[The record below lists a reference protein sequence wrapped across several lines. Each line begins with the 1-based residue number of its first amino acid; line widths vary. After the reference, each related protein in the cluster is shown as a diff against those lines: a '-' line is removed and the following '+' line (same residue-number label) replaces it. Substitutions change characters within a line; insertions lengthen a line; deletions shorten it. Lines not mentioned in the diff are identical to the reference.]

1 MKRITTFIAL
11 LCVVFSLYAEGGDPH
26 SLRLM
31 GIALEGPVDSVRQQ
45 LVAADFTEW
54 GQSDD
59 GEDLYFRGKFYG
71 IRAKLILSKSAE
83 TDLVTSAYVSVGPY
97 STKSMLNQNQRYFLY
112 KLQKEHGE
120 FTQRDDSYFFLDD
133 FGSVKLSIS
142 DNGNGSHDIRV
153 FYFPSSSFY
162 KDAVSTGFHGHVQE
176 VVTENAVAEEQFM
189 RFNQNGQLE
198 NPDLTHRQYDRYG
211 YLTSAQ
217 MTEQTGHSTVAYEYD
232 NLFRLKRR
240 TLTNAEASITYINE
254 YNYNERGE
262 IATQY
267 QKVYDK
273 NNECVMTITMRN
285 NYLTRDDEGNWTSN
299 SLSLS
304 YWEKGQQSQQTTVLQ
319 KRTLTY
325 WD

>member
-1 MKRITTFIAL
+1 MRMFLTYL
-11 LCVVFSLYAEGGDPH
+11 MLCVATLLYAEGDPH
-26 SLRLM
+26 SLRMM
-31 GIALEGPVDSVRQQ
+31 GIPLEGHADSVRQQ
-45 LVAADFTEW
+45 LVKGGFAEW

-59 GEDLYFRGKFYG
+59 GEDLYFRGNFYG
-71 IRAKLILSKSAE
+71 IRAKLILTKSTE
-83 TDLVTSAYVSVGPY
+83 THLVTSAYVTIGPY
-97 STKSMLNQNQRYFLY
+97 STEAMLTRNMQYFLY

-120 FTQRDDSYFFLDD
+120 YAQRDDSYFFLDD
-133 FGSVKLSIS
+133 FGSVKLSLA
-142 DNGNGSHDIRV
+142 DNGNGSRDIRIL
-153 FYFPSSSFY
+153 YFPNSAFY
-162 KDAVSTGFHGHVQE
+162 KDAVSMGYHGHVQE

-189 RFNQNGQLE
+189 RFGQDGKLE

-217 MTEQTGHSTVAYEYD
+217 MTEQTGHSNVQYEYD
-232 NLFRLKRR
+232 DHYRLKRR
-240 TLTNAEASITYINE
+240 ILANHEAGITYIND

-262 IATQY
+262 LATQY
-267 QKVYDK
+267 QNVYDK
-273 NNECVMTITMRN
+273 NKECILTITMRN